1 MLQTGN
7 SGTNADDLKRA
18 AAEAESAAKV
28 NLGNVIPG
36 LDAIIAKLTTAQST
50 IGGLATEIKS
60 SIEATESQVN
70 SVSRLFAG
78 SHQLAQ
84 QTRNLYRD
92 VTPSVAALGGSI
104 TDVSKIQKGVLEGLQ
119 TQSSLNSDSY
129 KELYAAGSLVA
140 GASENAGAKAAAMI
154 PMFANAG
161 YGINNIGN
169 EMTGILNSAK
179 ELGVTSQS
187 VYKQLEGQ
195 MGKMA
200 LYNFDGGVQGM
211 AKMAAQASLLRIDMG
226 KTLGLADKLF
236 EPDAAVQMSA
246 AFQRLG
252 VQVSSLLDPYKLMD
266 MSRNDP
272 AKLQEE
278 VGKALKS
285 MTYFDEQTKSIRI
298 LPGAQGQLREIAKE
312 LSMSNEEVA
321 KWAMNAGDLDRKM
334 REITFNPEFADE
346 DSKKMIAGMAQLG
359 EKGGKFEG
367 QYIIKT
373 ATGDEKLV
381 SEISKPDLDE
391 IKATNEKLASPAK
404 MQLEANGILKNIE
417 GLIAARKGV
426 VGQAIASDPG
436 TVKNINSMAKVIATG
451 QETLNRTI
459 GLQRDANDQNQINVK
474 SISTN
479 INKLTTVISD
489 AFGKAAKG
497 DMTGAEQT
505 LLEGGKTALDDLKKA
520 GANIPNNLS
529 GANQMWGG
537 NIDLNSLSNMIQT
550 AQSNLPSD
558 AKKEFD
564 NLLDMFGIDASK
576 LSQTVNS
583 SQIQNASP
591 TPTITPNATIT
602 PSQITNPTINNG
614 NTTPPLP
621 ETGNVKVDGTISV
634 NVNPIGL
641 ESFVMDMLAK
651 SDVSTAI
658 YQGNSRTERM
668 MNDLKGSG
676 ENKAKAGNLFGPT
689 SAFA

>member
-1 MLQTGN
+1 MLQGGKN
-7 SGTNADDLKRA
+7 DNQKDLDALSQQNEA
-18 AAEAESAAKV
+18 ASRVKLEV
-28 NLGNVIPG
+28 LPG
-36 LDAIIAKLTTAQST
+36 LESIIKAMTDANKEL
-50 IGGLATEIKS
+50 GGFANEIKG
-60 SIEATESQVN
+60 SIETVESTVN

-78 SHQLAQ
+78 SHQMAQ
-84 QTRNLYRD
+84 NTRDLLRD
-92 VTPSVAALGGSI
+92 ATPSVRALGGDL
-104 TDVSKIQKGVLEGLQ
+104 TDVAKIQKGVIEGLQ
-119 TQSSLNSDSY
+119 TQSSLNTESY

-195 MGKMA
+195 MSKMA

-211 AKMAAQASLLRIDMG
+211 AKMAAQASLLRIDMSQ
-226 KTLGLADKLF
+226 TLGLADKLF

-312 LSMSNEEVA
+312 MGMSADQVA

-359 EKGGKFEG
+359 ATGGKFEG
-367 QYIIKT
+367 QYVIKT
-373 ATGDEKLV
+373 ASGDEKLV
-381 SEISKPDLDE
+381 SEVKSEDLKE
-391 IKATNEKLASPAK
+391 IQSMNEKLASPAK

-417 GLIAARKGV
+417 NLIAARKGV
-426 VGQAIASDPG
+426 VGMAVATQPSF
-436 TVKNINSMAKVIATG
+436 VKDIESLGKIVATG
-451 QETLNRTI
+451 QETINMTM
-459 GLQRDANDQNQINVK
+459 GLQRDANDKNQIHVET
-474 SISTN
+474 ISKN
-479 INKLTTVISD
+479 IQKLTDVLSKSFD
-489 AFGKAAKG
+489 KLSKG
-497 DMTGAEQT
+497 DV
-505 LLEGGKTALDDLKKA
+505 A
-520 GANIPNNLS
+520 GAGQEIVKGGNAAYEQIK
-529 GANQMWGG
+529 GAVGNVPQNFSESQEMWGG
-537 NIDLNSLSNMIQT
+537 NVDVTALKTLLSSSMLSGIPETVKEQINAALNGVS
-550 AQSNLPSD
+550 
-558 AKKEFD
+558 
-564 NLLDMFGIDASK
+564 G
-576 LSQTVNS
+576 SQTVNS
-583 SQIQNASP
+583 SNVQTATP
-591 TPTITPNATIT
+591 TPTITPNPTIT
-602 PSQITNPTINNG
+602 PGQITNPTINN
-614 NTTPPLP
+614 NNSTPPLP
-621 ETGNVKVDGTISV
+621 ETGTVKVDGSISV
-634 NVNPIGL
+634 NVNPVGM
-641 ESFVMDMLAK
+641 ESFVMDMLSK
-651 SDVSTAI
+651 SDVASAI

-676 ENKAKAGNLFGPT
+676 ENKAKAGNLFTPT

>member
-1 MLQTGN
+1 MLQ
-7 SGTNADDLKRA
+7 GTKGDNEKDL
-18 AAEAESAAKV
+18 EALRQQNEEASRVKLEV
-28 NLGNVIPG
+28 LPG
-36 LDAIIAKLTTAQST
+36 LDSVIKAMTKANTQL
-50 IGGLATEIKS
+50 GGFADEIKK
-60 SIEATESQVN
+60 SIETVESTVN

-78 SHQLAQ
+78 SQQMAQ
-84 QTRNLYRD
+84 NTRDLLRD
-92 VTPSVAALGGSI
+92 ATPSVAALGGSI
-104 TDVSKIQKGVLEGLQ
+104 TDVAKIQKGVIEGLQ
-119 TQSSLNSDSY
+119 TQSSLNTDQY

-140 GASENAGAKAAAMI
+140 GMSENAGAKASAMI

-161 YGINNIGN
+161 YGINNIGK

-211 AKMAAQASLLRIDMG
+211 AKMAAQASLLRIDMSQ
-226 KTLGLADKLF
+226 TLGLADKLF

-312 LSMSNEEVA
+312 MGMSADQVA

-359 EKGGKFEG
+359 ATGGKFEG

-373 ATGDEKLV
+373 ASGEEKLV
-381 SEISKPDLDE
+381 SEVKSEDLKE
-391 IKATNEKLASPAK
+391 IQSMNEKLASPAK

-417 GLIAARKGV
+417 NLIAARQGV
-426 VGQAIASDPG
+426 VGRAVATQPSF
-436 TVKNINSMAKVIATG
+436 VKDIESLGKIVATG
-451 QETLNRTI
+451 QETINMTM
-459 GLQRDANDQNQINVK
+459 GLQRDANDKNQIHVET
-474 SISTN
+474 ISKN
-479 INKLTTVISD
+479 IQKLTDVLSKSFD
-489 AFGKAAKG
+489 KLSKGDVAGAGQEMVSGGKAAYEQIKG
-497 DMTGAEQT
+497 AVGNVPQNYSESQ
-505 LLEGGKTALDDLKKA
+505 E
-520 GANIPNNLS
+520 
-529 GANQMWGG
+529 MWGG
-537 NIDLNSLSNMIQT
+537 NVDLTAFKTLLNSSMLTGIPETVKEQINTALNGLS
-550 AQSNLPSD
+550 
-558 AKKEFD
+558 
-564 NLLDMFGIDASK
+564 G
-576 LSQTVNS
+576 SQTVNS
-583 SQIQNASP
+583 SNVQTAI
-591 TPTITPNATIT
+591 PNATIT
-602 PSQITNPTINNG
+602 PNSTITPNQIPNSNINNNN
-614 NTTPPLP
+614 NTTPAIP
-621 ETGNVKVDGTISV
+621 ETGTVKVDGSISV
-634 NVNPIGL
+634 NVNPIGM
-641 ESFVMDMLAK
+641 ESFVMDMLSK
-651 SDVSTAI
+651 SDVASAI

-676 ENKAKAGNLFGPT
+676 ENKAKAGNLFTPT

>member
-1 MLQTGN
+1 MLQ
-7 SGTNADDLKRA
+7 GTKGDNEKDLESLRQQNE
-18 AAEAESAAKV
+18 EASRVKLEV
-28 NLGNVIPG
+28 LPG
-36 LDAIIAKLTTAQST
+36 LDSVIKAMTKANTQL
-50 IGGLATEIKS
+50 GGFADEIKK
-60 SIEATESQVN
+60 SIETVESTVN

-78 SHQLAQ
+78 SQQMAQ
-84 QTRNLYRD
+84 NTRDLLRD
-92 VTPSVAALGGSI
+92 ATPSVAALGGSI
-104 TDVSKIQKGVLEGLQ
+104 TDVAKIQKGVIEGLQ
-119 TQSSLNSDSY
+119 TQSSLNTDQY

-140 GASENAGAKAAAMI
+140 GMSENAGAKASAMI

-161 YGINNIGN
+161 YGINNIGK

-211 AKMAAQASLLRIDMG
+211 AKMAAQASLLRIDMSQ
-226 KTLGLADKLF
+226 TLGLADKLF

-312 LSMSNEEVA
+312 MGMSADQVA

-359 EKGGKFEG
+359 ATGGKFEG

-373 ATGDEKLV
+373 ASGEEKLV
-381 SEISKPDLDE
+381 SEVKSEDLKE
-391 IKATNEKLASPAK
+391 IQSMNEKLASPAK

-417 GLIAARKGV
+417 NLIAARQGV
-426 VGQAIASDPG
+426 VGRAVATQPSF
-436 TVKNINSMAKVIATG
+436 VKDIESLGKIVATG
-451 QETLNRTI
+451 QETINMTM
-459 GLQRDANDQNQINVK
+459 GLQRDANDKNQIHVET
-474 SISTN
+474 ISKN
-479 INKLTTVISD
+479 IQKLTDVLSKSFD
-489 AFGKAAKG
+489 KLSKGDVAGAGQEMVSGGKAAYEQIKG
-497 DMTGAEQT
+497 AVGNVPQNYSESQ
-505 LLEGGKTALDDLKKA
+505 E
-520 GANIPNNLS
+520 
-529 GANQMWGG
+529 MWGG
-537 NIDLNSLSNMIQT
+537 NVDLTAFKTLLNSSMLTGIPETVKEQINTALNGLS
-550 AQSNLPSD
+550 
-558 AKKEFD
+558 
-564 NLLDMFGIDASK
+564 G
-576 LSQTVNS
+576 SQTVNS
-583 SQIQNASP
+583 SNVQTAI
-591 TPTITPNATIT
+591 PNATIT
-602 PSQITNPTINNG
+602 PNSTITPNQIPNSNINNNN
-614 NTTPPLP
+614 NTTPAIP
-621 ETGNVKVDGTISV
+621 ETGTVKVDGSISV
-634 NVNPIGL
+634 NVNPIGM
-641 ESFVMDMLAK
+641 ESFVMDMLSK
-651 SDVSTAI
+651 SDVASAI

-676 ENKAKAGNLFGPT
+676 ENKAKAGNLFTPT